1 MNDPVELS
9 DSLNAFGSEDFGSNL
24 GRSIEQLLRQEI
36 NPFDPNSFKPGNFW
50 HDLPNPSLHI
60 SSIHDPLLTQ
70 ISTVIQQVQSD
81 RVTRTI
87 VLTGESGAGKSHL
100 LGRIKTLFNDRAF
113 FVYVGPWPDSSFI
126 WRHLLR
132 NTVDSLLQKPEG
144 STDSQLMLWL
154 KALLQL
160 QSEDF
165 ARQIFGKRRSFIRT
179 LGTQYP
185 TGIYNSNEFFG
196 VLYDLTNPEMA
207 FIAASW
213 LRGDNLDE
221 ESCLELRVKQPLDS
235 EDAAQKILANF
246 GKIAVANRP
255 IVLCFDNLDNLP
267 HLPTGH
273 PDFQSL
279 FNVNSSIHNDKLQNL
294 LILISIVTDT
304 WKQNR
309 PLIQPADLARV
320 NQELVLRAIT
330 LEQAASLWETR
341 LKPYHLQCD
350 PRPESPLAPL
360 QFQCLEAEFPGG
372 KTLPRRA
379 LMLGQK
385 LIDRLK
391 QEGLAA
397 IDTVAIDSPR
407 YSVSPDSNTPNT
419 PNTPEITISETPP
432 AVSQISQTIADLHI
446 LWQQE
451 LQKVKQTLTRIS
463 QLSSPDLLWRLREV
477 LELLQIPDLYSP
489 LLEGTKFA
497 SYSLAYGTIGLI
509 WVEDSHQAS
518 FYHLM
523 KACQKLLAR
532 KDWTGLYLLRAEP
545 LGKRTSKAYQIYR
558 RIFAYDHYVHIQPD
572 LESVQQLET
581 YHRLLNAASGRE
593 LVVGRENPDVE
604 TLQNLLRE
612 AHLLDRCLLLKVL
625 GLVSEAGVEQEKE
638 EQDRQQHREKYTE
651 QNDRYLTYSNN
662 HSVDDHSLVHALP
675 KQTKIPIDHI
685 AQEYLLHLLITQQLM
700 GLKVLIKQG
709 CLQFPELTE
718 LQIEAILESLCQAKQ
733 IYLLNPND
741 RKVEQLVSCRPLSF
755 SVS

>member
-1 MNDPVELS
+1 MNYPVEPS
-9 DSLNAFGSEDFGSNL
+9 DSLNAFGSEHFESESNL
-24 GRSIEQLLRQEI
+24 GRSIDQILRQEI

-50 HDLPNPSLHI
+50 HDAPNPSLHI
-60 SSIHDPLLTQ
+60 SSIHNTLLTQ
-70 ISTVIQQVQSD
+70 ISTIVQQIQSD

-113 FVYVGPWPDSSFI
+113 FVYIGPWPDSSFI

-154 KALLQL
+154 QALLQL

-165 ARQIFGKRRSFIRT
+165 ARRVFGKRRSFIRT
-179 LGTQYP
+179 LGSQYP
-185 TGIYNSNEFFG
+185 TGIYNPNEFFG
-196 VLYDLTNPEMA
+196 VLYDLTNPEME
-207 FIAASW
+207 FLAASW

-330 LEQAASLWETR
+330 LEQAAGLWETR

-350 PRPESPLAPL
+350 RLPESPLAPL
-360 QFQCLEAEFPGG
+360 QFQWLESEFPGG
-372 KTLPRRA
+372 KTLPRRV

-385 LIDRLK
+385 LIDSLK
-391 QEGLAA
+391 QEGLVA
-397 IDTVAIDSPR
+397 IEVPIDSP
-407 YSVSPDSNTPNT
+407 SHPVSPEPDINVS
-419 PNTPEITISETPP
+419 ITPP
-432 AVSQISQTIADLHI
+432 AVVQVSQTIADLHI
-446 LWQQE
+446 LWHQE

-509 WVEDSHQAS
+509 WVEDSHQVT

-581 YHRLLNAASGRE
+581 YHRLLNAASGQE
-593 LVVGRENPDVE
+593 LVVGRESPDVN

-612 AHLLDRCLLLKVL
+612 AQILDRCVLLKML
-625 GLVSEAGVEQEKE
+625 GLVSETGVDLSEEKGA
-638 EQDRQQHREKYTE
+638 QNTEK
-651 QNDRYLTYSNN
+651 NDRDLT
-662 HSVDDHSLVHALP
+662 HSDDQSLVFSIQN
-675 KQTKIPIDHI
+675 QTEIPVNQI
-685 AQEYLLHLLITQQLM
+685 AKDYLLHLLITQQLM

-709 CLQFPELTE
+709 CLQFPQLTE
-718 LQIEAILESLCQAKQ
+718 PQVEAIVESLCQAEQ

-741 RKVEQLVSCRPLSF
+741 RKVEQLVSCRPLF
-755 SVS
+755 HI